1 MEAGTLTLAGSTCT
15 AHRWAIAP
23 EDGGPVDHRHH
34 PGGVAAAG
42 AFLLVDAITEVSLA
56 SAGYGA
62 PRLFMN
68 QNISA
73 MGMVVKIIMPRMTA
87 NKIFIVVRSFRSEG
101 ESPSSLWNVNDP
113 GLFLKWEAR

>member
-42 AFLLVDAITEVSLA
+42 ASCWWTPLPRSRWHQP
-56 SAGYGA
+56 GYGA

-87 NKIFIVVRSFRSEG
+87 NMIFMVVRSFRSEG
-101 ESPSSLWNVNDP
+101 ESPSSSGMSTSP
-113 GLFLKWEAR
+113 GCF